1 MGKYASGKFALRLS
15 DRSGQSFP
23 YNEMVQEWNGSWVH
37 VSEFEPKQPQ
47 LDPKNHPTDFQ
58 ALQHARPQVVNNIVY
73 VGSGIVNSNVGSPQK
88 GTYSGFGNGL
98 ATNSYETLIQEV
110 TLSNGTVI
118 KQRSMMPLSVE
129 QPNKE
134 ILLSSRSGTVTVVI
148 S

>member
-1 MGKYASGKFALRLS
+1 MGKYASGKFALRVS

-23 YNEMVQEWNGSWVH
+23 YNEMIQEWNGSWVH

-58 ALQHARPQVVNNIVY
+58 ALQHARPQVVDNV
-73 VGSGIVNSNVGSPQK
+73 VFAGGGAVNSNAGNPVK
-88 GTYSGFGNGL
+88 GEYSGFGDGL

-118 KQRSMMPLSVE
+118 KQRSMMPLSV
-129 QPNKE
+129 QKPNKE
-134 ILLSSRSGTVTVVI
+134 ILLFSHTGTVTVVI

>member
-1 MGKYASGKFALRLS
+1 MGKYASGKFALRVS

-58 ALQHARPQVVNNIVY
+58 ALQHARPQVVDNV
-73 VGSGIVNSNVGSPQK
+73 VFAGGGAVNSNAGNPVK
-88 GTYSGFGNGL
+88 GEYSGFGDGL

-118 KQRSMMPLSVE
+118 KQRSMMPLSV
-129 QPNKE
+129 QKPNKE
-134 ILLSSRSGTVTVVI
+134 ILLFSYTGTVTVVI